1 MFLRRRLRNGGL
13 PMRVFLLSLLTLVI
27 LAVGF
32 HYGLNAVQVST
43 ADAYAT
49 SSTRLDQQEAV
60 DIYGREAAPS

>member
-1 MFLRRRLRNGGL
+1 
-13 PMRVFLLSLLTLVI
+13 MRVFLLSLFTLVI

-60 DIYGREAAPS
+60 DFYGREVAPS

>member
-1 MFLRRRLRNGGL
+1 
-13 PMRVFLLSLLTLVI
+13 MRAFLLSLLVLVV

-32 HYGLNAVQVST
+32 HYALTAVQVST

-60 DIYGREAAPS
+60 DFYGREAAPS

>member
-1 MFLRRRLRNGGL
+1 MRGANRRFS
-13 PMRVFLLSLLTLVI
+13 MRVFLLSLLTLVV

-43 ADAYAT
+43 ADAFAT

-60 DIYGREAAPS
+60 DFYGREVAPS

>member
-1 MFLRRRLRNGGL
+1 
-13 PMRVFLLSLLTLVI
+13 MRVFLLSLLTLVI

-60 DIYGREAAPS
+60 DIYGREAERS